1 MRLTGILMVLGGAL
15 VAGAFLAGNGAKAQL
30 SKDDMKWINQ
40 CIADNK
46 GERGGTPEVVRKYC
60 MCVNEAMDDNETRT
74 VTQFEK
80 ANPKIRIKCEKAAG
94 WK

>member
-1 MRLTGILMVLGGAL
+1 MKLTPILMLTAGIIVSGAL
-15 VAGAFLAGNGAKAQL
+15 VNGRVHAQL
-30 SKDDMKWINQ
+30 SKDDVKWINQ

-46 GERGGTPEVVRKYC
+46 GVPGGTAEVVRKYC
-60 MCVNEAMDDNETRT
+60 MCMNEEMDDNETRS

-80 ANPKIRIKCEKAAG
+80 ANPKIRAKCDRASG

>member
-1 MRLTGILMVLGGAL
+1 MKLTAVMMAL
-15 VAGAFLAGNGAKAQL
+15 AGTIVAGSFLASNGVKAQL
-30 SKDDMKWINQ
+30 TKDDIKWINQ

-46 GERGGTPEVVRKYC
+46 GEAGGTPDIVRKYC
-60 MCVNEAMDDNETRT
+60 MCMNEEMDDKETRT

-80 ANPKIRIKCEKAAG
+80 ANPKIRIKCEKQSG